1 MKKMKVILNNAFI
14 ILFALAI
21 VSCGDT
27 DTKEGDGTDIYSG
40 MDSKTKTRMQQYY
53 RIGKNLY
60 LTHCSNCHQ
69 ADGKGLGKLY
79 PPLAK
84 SDYLMKDPIRT
95 ACIIKNGIQG
105 ELEVNGVVYN
115 QPMPAHDNLT
125 NIEIAEIITYISN
138 SWGNKSGLHDVNTI
152 EKAVKDCPE

>member
-1 MKKMKVILNNAFI
+1 MQAIRNYLIFSALVAF
-14 ILFALAI
+14 LF
-21 VSCGDT
+21 SCGGST
-27 DTKEGDGTDIYSG
+27 GKEGAEDSSIYEG
-40 MDSKTKTRMQQYY
+40 MDSRQKIRMQQYY

-60 LTHCSNCHQ
+60 MTHCSNCHQ
-69 ADGKGLGKLY
+69 PDGKGLGSLY

-84 SDYLMKDPIRT
+84 SDYLMQDPVST
-95 ACIIKNGIQG
+95 VCIIKNGLEG
-105 ELEVNGVVYN
+105 EIIVNGTTYN

-152 EKAVKDCPE
+152 EKASADCL